1 MRYQDRT
8 VFVTGAGS
16 GIGRATALLTA
27 AEGAAVVCADI
38 DEVSVKETADLI
50 LATGQQALGLACNVT
65 DRKSV
70 HEAMLRCGEAYGGLH
85 ALFNVA
91 GTGGMAHTEEASEEA
106 WNRILAVNLTGT
118 FLVCQAALP
127 LLLAHRRSAIV
138 NVASVAGLN
147 GQAYSAAYCA
157 SKAGVV
163 GLTKAL
169 AVEFVKRGLRVN
181 CVCPAGVITPLM
193 SQFAMPEGAD
203 ADLMARLG
211 LVAKLTHPE
220 EVAEAMAYLASDGAR
235 SVNGVALAMDF
246 GNTAS

>member
-1 MRYQDRT
+1 MRYRDKT

-16 GIGRATALLTA
+16 GIGRATALHTA
-27 AEGAAVVCADI
+27 GEGAAVVCADI
-38 DEVSVKETADLI
+38 DEASVKETAGLVVE
-50 LATGQQALGLACNVT
+50 TGQQALAQACDVT
-65 DRKSV
+65 DRASV
-70 HEAMLRCGEAYGGLH
+70 REAMLRCGETFGGLH
-85 ALFNVA
+85 AVFNVA
-91 GTGGMAHTEEASEEA
+91 GIGGMAHTEEESEEV

-118 FLVCQAALP
+118 FLVSQAALP
-127 LLLAHRRSAIV
+127 LLLAHRHSAIV

-163 GLTKAL
+163 GLTKAM

-193 SQFAMPEGAD
+193 RQFAMPEGAD
-203 ADLMARLG
+203 ADLVARLG